1 VTFTLTA
8 SLDRPHAVTVWRL
21 SSRGE
26 VQVKTKNVIVSAL
39 GVLLVGMLWFQFVYS
54 PMESKASK
62 ARSAAHDADVSADN
76 LRKAIT
82 GATSGGKKDK
92 PQDISVAQLTAAIPV
107 DAAEAAFLRSIDDLR
122 ISSGADWQSI
132 TPTAPVS
139 TSSVATIS
147 VGITVQGTEDQLAH
161 YMSGLSDM
169 NASSCST
176 TSRSPRTAV
185 ALHPGPSS
193 SSRPVPRSSVT
204 ATSRCSC
211 GRIFG
216 QASAVAAP
224 NGTVSG
230 GTGTTPATGAPAPT
244 GPSGTQNG

>member
-1 VTFTLTA
+1 
-8 SLDRPHAVTVWRL
+8 
-21 SSRGE
+21 

-82 GATSGGKKDK
+82 GANSGAKKDK
-92 PQDISVAQLTAAIPV
+92 PADISAAQLTAAIPV

-132 TPTAPVS
+132 TPAPPVS
-139 TSSVATIS
+139 ASSVATIS
-147 VGITVQGTEDQLAH
+147 VGITVQGTEDQLAR

-169 NASSCST
+169 KRIFVLDNVSI
-176 TSRSPRTAV
+176 SPSAGGS
-185 ALHPGPSS
+185 APGSQQQFKAGAAF
-193 SSRPVPRSSVT
+193 VGDNHIQMQL
-204 ATSRCSC
+204 A